1 MRLVEDASG
10 RKLYICLRCGNRF
23 WSRAKKPQCSVCK
36 SKRVMLYE
44 DFLKLPQEKQ
54 EEILGKRKQE
64 SGEKVEAAGVKDGE
78 TGGNSVKT
86 GEVSPGEGVKMGES
100 PGETG
105 GNSGKSRESPKI
117 TQGEGVKLGDS
128 PEITGVKK
136 GEKPGEKVK
145 GERVKK
151 GFKVP
156 VPRLSWKAWG
166 LILGLAFIYYLYKV
180 GWFEEMW
187 NQLKNLGAVRNLQDE
202 EKSVKNDAILKRV
215 NRNLAGGR

>member
-1 MRLVEDASG
+1 M
-10 RKLYICLRCGNRF
+10 
-23 WSRAKKPQCSVCK
+23 CK
-36 SKRVMLYE
+36 SKRVIPYE
-44 DFLKLPQEKQ
+44 EFLQLPEEEQER
-54 EEILGKRKQE
+54 ILGKRSEARKE
-64 SGEKVEAAGVKDGE
+64 EPAKEVTAEVEERGSEVKKGEEERVKPVENREKGVKRE
-78 TGGNSVKT
+78 
-86 GEVSPGEGVKMGES
+86 
-100 PGETG
+100 
-105 GNSGKSRESPKI
+105 ESPKI

-202 EKSVKNDAILKRV
+202 EKSVKNDAILERV